1 MKQSFLLAYLDAFH
15 RIEGWFQYD
24 AGLMFMAYNQ
34 ILARHKL
41 CGDVLEI
48 GVHHGL
54 STIAVASL
62 RGPGGRL
69 YAVDLFED
77 LQVLNVSRSGAGDC
91 KTFRRNMH
99 AFFEDT
105 SFIRILAR
113 PSSDLA
119 AADFDRG
126 LSFCHIDG
134 GHSRQETFAD
144 LRLCHE
150 ALAAGGLLAL
160 DDYFNAEYP
169 GVSEGAVEFMLKH
182 PGALQPLA
190 IGFSK
195 VLFQKQPVPFD
206 TNEEFLRNFPNVKH
220 KMVQLWDRPAILFGS
235 VLRDCFDLQASSP
248 EKFVPSGS
256 AAPRAAI
263 QPGKT
268 ALRAR
273 PGERVELSVQIANS
287 SSETFP
293 HGDRVFG
300 LSYHLLSM
308 TGQSLRH
315 DNERAYLKSALA
327 PGDTVSCTLVVHAP
341 EDKGE
346 YRLEVDLIWEGLMW
360 FRDIGNPTAF
370 VNLTVQ

>member
-1 MKQSFLLAYLDAFH
+1 MKQSFLLAYLDAFN

-77 LQVLNVSRSGAGDC
+77 LQALNVSRSGAGDRT
-91 KTFRRNMH
+91 TFQQNMS
-99 AFFEDT
+99 AFYEDA
-105 SFIRILAR
+105 SFVRILAR
-113 PSSDLA
+113 PSGDLA
-119 AADFDRG
+119 AGDFGGG

-144 LRLCHE
+144 IRLCHE
-150 ALAAGGLLAL
+150 ALAPGGLLAL

-169 GVSEGAVEFMLKH
+169 GVSEGAIEFMLKH
-182 PGALQPLA
+182 PGVLEPLA

-206 TNEEFLRNFPNVKH
+206 TNQEFLRSFPNVEH
-220 KMVQLWDRPAILFGS
+220 KMVQLWDRPAILFGP

-248 EKFVPSGS
+248 EQFLAAGS
-256 AAPRAAI
+256 AAPRAVFR
-263 QPGKT
+263 PSKT

-273 PGERVELSVQIANS
+273 PDEHVKLSVRITNS
-287 SSETFP
+287 SNEAFP
-293 HGDRVFG
+293 HGDGVFG

-308 TGQSLRH
+308 TGASLRH
-315 DNERAYLKSALA
+315 DNDRAYLKSALA

-346 YRLEVDLIWEGLMW
+346 YRLELDLIWEGIMW